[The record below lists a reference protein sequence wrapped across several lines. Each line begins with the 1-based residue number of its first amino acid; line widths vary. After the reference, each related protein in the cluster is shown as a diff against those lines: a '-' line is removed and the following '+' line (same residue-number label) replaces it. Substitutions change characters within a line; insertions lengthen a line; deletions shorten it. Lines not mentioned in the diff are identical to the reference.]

1 MPPPRATPPRLEFRH
16 WSRNVRS
23 RPRWLIVC
31 SLLAVAALLAGC
43 GLLRKPDMSHTASIA
58 ALRPPQR
65 PLIFIPGFLGTKLK
79 DPVTGEVVWGTM
91 ANILTGGDSENLALA
106 IGPGDVPAGE
116 RVEAYAIYDSLWGIE
131 YYREILRSLRTAGGY
146 TLGDIDAPKPGDNAF
161 VFLYDWRRD
170 NVESAQRLARAIER
184 LALHYGD
191 PDQKFDLLAHSQG
204 GLIARYYIKYGG
216 APLTPEGETPR
227 PTMAGARNT
236 GKVVMMGTPNRG
248 CLEALKVLHL
258 GLKKLFRPIRP
269 EVVFTMPAVYQML
282 PPPEE
287 ILFASATGEPIPL
300 DLYDAATW
308 EREGLSFFSAA
319 AQERMREARKK
330 TPGGADTAAFNATH
344 RAFLA
349 RTLSS
354 ARRFQEALDA
364 PAAGEEAISY
374 YAFGSDCNP
383 TLRAAVIVEKNGKRD
398 FHFDED
404 ALPREGL
411 RAKLAKLFYGPGD
424 GKVLM
429 RSLLAI
435 PEKSAPESQGEG
447 TMEFKTAF
455 FVCDDH
461 GVLPNNPIFQNNLL
475 YLLLRDETAPA
486 GKSLTAR
493 SGD

>member
-1 MPPPRATPPRLEFRH
+1 M
-16 WSRNVRS
+16 RS
-23 RPRWLIVC
+23 RPGRLIVC
-31 SLLAVAALLAGC
+31 FLLAAAATLAGC
-43 GLLRKPDMSHTASIA
+43 GLLRKPDMSHTAGIA

-79 DPVTGEVVWGTM
+79 DPVTHDVAWGTM
-91 ANILTGGDSENLALA
+91 ANILMGGDSDDLALA
-106 IGPGDVPAGE
+106 IEPGAADTPGE
-116 RVEAYAIYDSLWGIE
+116 RLEPFEIYDNLWGIE
-131 YYREILRSLRTAGGY
+131 YYRVALRSLRTAGGY
-146 TLGDIDAPKPGDNAF
+146 TIGNIDDPKPGDNAF
-161 VFLYDWRRD
+161 VFPYDWRRD
-170 NVESAQRLARAIER
+170 NVESAALLARAIER
-184 LALHYGD
+184 LAIYYGD
-191 PDQKFDLLAHSQG
+191 PGLKFDLLAHSQG
-204 GLIARYYIKYGG
+204 GLIARYYIKYGD
-216 APLTPEGETPR
+216 APLSQAGEAAR
-227 PTMAGARNT
+227 PTMAGARHV
-236 GKVVMMGTPNRG
+236 GKVVMVGTPNRG
-248 CLEALKVLHL
+248 CLESLNILHL
-258 GLKKLFRPIRP
+258 GLKKVFRPIRP

-319 AQERMREARKK
+319 VQERMREARKK
-330 TPGGADTAAFNATH
+330 TPGGADAASSNATH

-349 RTLSS
+349 RTLST

-383 TLRAAVIVEKNGKRD
+383 TLKAAVIMEKNGKRD
-398 FHFDED
+398 FYFDED

-411 RAKLAKLFYGPGD
+411 RAKLGKLFYGPGD

-429 RSLLAI
+429 RSLLAM
-435 PEKSAPESQGEG
+435 PVKPATPESQGEG

-455 FVCDDH
+455 FVCADH
-461 GVLPNNPIFQNNLL
+461 GVLPNDPIFQNNLL

-486 GKSLTAR
+486 GVGLLER
-493 SGD
+493 